1 MAIIKSV
8 AKASKSK
15 TGAKA
20 LLDYVAKKA
29 EFTYGINCSEDYKLA
44 NKEFQETKEFY
55 NKLEGRQ
62 YKHIVQS
69 FKEGEV
75 DKEQA
80 LKIGVEFCKKAFPKY
95 EVFIATHTDKN
106 HIHNHIVINSVNYE
120 NGKKLHLH
128 GQKAIDKVRN
138 LSDEL
143 CKERGLSVVK
153 EPNSKVRYTLAE
165 QGILE
170 RGETSW
176 KDELRQAIDY
186 EKVVRGNKLGLDY
199 ERGTIENVFNRQVE
213 RESSED
219 QRNSNLSDRK
229 KSAAR
234 NP

>member
-20 LLDYVAKKA
+20 VLDYVAKKA

-80 LKIGVEFCKKAFPKY
+80 LKIGIEFCKKSF
-95 EVFIATHTDKN
+95 
-106 HIHNHIVINSVNYE
+106 
-120 NGKKLHLH
+120 
-128 GQKAIDKVRN
+128 
-138 LSDEL
+138 
-143 CKERGLSVVK
+143 
-153 EPNSKVRYTLAE
+153 SK
-165 QGILE
+165 I
-170 RGETSW
+170 
-176 KDELRQAIDY
+176 
-186 EKVVRGNKLGLDY
+186 
-199 ERGTIENVFNRQVE
+199 
-213 RESSED
+213 
-219 QRNSNLSDRK
+219 
-229 KSAAR
+229 
-234 NP
+234 